1 MMLRDAHEIFKSA
14 SEIRNRRYFLLREG
28 NIMDGEKK
36 GECYALLNHL
46 DSQEKLAIDY
56 DG

>member
-1 MMLRDAHEIFKSA
+1 MT
-14 SEIRNRRYFLLREG
+14 
-28 NIMDGEKK
+28 DGEKK

-56 DG
+56 DGYGNER